1 MLALTLSF
9 AACCAQDGGTLL
21 GDAIDKLKEAEG
33 FSIKGTLGRKDSM
46 GDMGG
51 PFRMGFG
58 MMGEGGGGKPFE
70 GEFSGKF
77 RGDKAELHGQAKGG
91 SFDVYRVGDKTVKRQ
106 SWTKET
112 LDIDGFAGE
121 AFGALN
127 LDALKKAVRDGKFE
141 EVREE
146 GGDKV
151 IEGTLPAEAFE
162 KKDEDENPNEEDPM
176 RMARKFMHPKLKE
189 VKVSARI
196 DGETGRLKSL
206 SLALT
211 RELDFGGMGGFR
223 FRMERG
229 GGGGGDEEA
238 PGPGEMPKFSMTT
251 KLEFS
256 VEGAGADHAPKIPED
271 LQKLLEDAHR

>member
-1 MLALTLSF
+1 MLALALSL

-33 FSIKGTLGRKDSM
+33 FSIKGKLERKDSM

-51 PFRMGFG
+51 PFRMGWG
-58 MMGEGGGGKPFE
+58 MMGGGGGGGKPFE
-70 GEFSGKF
+70 GEFTGRF
-77 RGDKAELHGQAKGG
+77 GGDKAELHGQAKGG
-91 SFDVYRVGDKTVKRQ
+91 SFDVYRVGEKTVKRQ
-106 SWTKET
+106 SWTHET
-112 LDIDGFAGE
+112 LDVDGFAGE
-121 AFGALN
+121 AFGTMN
-127 LDALKKAVRDGKFE
+127 LDAIKKAVRDGKFE
-141 EVREE
+141 DVREE

-162 KKDEDENPNEEDPM
+162 RKDEDDNPDDPDPM
-176 RMARKFMHPKLKE
+176 RMARKFMQPKLKE

-196 DGETGRLKSL
+196 DPESGRVKSL

-229 GGGGGDEEA
+229 GGGDEEA
-238 PGPGEMPKFSMTT
+238 PAPGEMPKLSMTT
-251 KLEFS
+251 RLEFS
-256 VEGAGADHAPKIPED
+256 VEGTGADHAPKVPEEM
-271 LQKLLEDAHR
+271 QKLLEEAPK